1 MKQIFDWMR
10 KKPLKA
16 FEVYDGSIGVY
27 PCEVNRLI
35 DEAEAKFGGH
45 AICYFDCPCEYQTE
59 DINVGKIDEYYKKIR
74 AKAIDE
80 FAERVKRYVDCGHLC
95 NPTELRWSD
104 LTIETMIDTI
114 AEQLKESE

>member
-35 DEAEAKFGGH
+35 DEAEAKWEKEH
-45 AICYFDCPCEYQTE
+45 KSYDVEKVVEQIHEYF
-59 DINVGKIDEYYKKIR
+59 NGKIDACEEDIIPHEILEYN
-74 AKAIDE
+74 KAICE
-80 FAERVKRYVDCGHLC
+80 IVRKGGVE
-95 NPTELRWSD
+95 
-104 LTIETMIDTI
+104 
-114 AEQLKESE
+114 